1 MVICSVDEGQVPH
14 SPEVG
19 FLYPAFT
26 NGSTDINHVNFYSQ
40 DYEEARELMKF
51 FGFRRWKGL
60 ADYICFLRKKLRRK
74 NMINRPRNQ

>member
-51 FGFRRWKGL
+51 L
-60 ADYICFLRKKLRRK
+60 DIL
-74 NMINRPRNQ
+74 